1 MAAQQTRNSYR
12 WPAFN
17 SPNKNQ
23 DSRPWGL
30 VADGKATGNAVR
42 SVELDGDMVSSCS
55 VSRVGAASGSEM
67 AAGARKMAFSVFARA
82 AFTSSA
88 NRTTSWSTSLMV
100 EQAKSGHVSCGSAQG
115 CAWLRGIQVVMI
127 EVVFVLLVACAYK

>member
-1 MAAQQTRNSYR
+1 
-12 WPAFN
+12 
-17 SPNKNQ
+17 
-23 DSRPWGL
+23 
-30 VADGKATGNAVR
+30 
-42 SVELDGDMVSSCS
+42 MVSSCS

-88 NRTTSWSTSLMV
+88 NRTTSWATSLCLMV

-115 CAWLRGIQVVMI
+115 CTWLSGIGMVVI
-127 EVVFVLLVACAYK
+127 EVVVALIFACAYR